1 MAVIR
6 TGKNTD
12 GYPRNDDLY
21 TPPWVFETLN
31 IKFDLDVAAP
41 IEHKDHVPAT
51 NRLTV
56 LDDGLA
62 QEWTGKV
69 WCNPPFSSPKPW
81 VSKFINHGNGIL
93 LAPIGSNGHWVTELF
108 DSSASVRLLNPTMKF
123 VDQDGNL
130 RPVMWRIALW
140 AMGDECV
147 KALAN
152 FGKVR

>member
-1 MAVIR
+1 MKMGR
-6 TGKNTD
+6 HSQRDPLKD
-12 GYPRNDDLY
+12 EQY
-21 TPPWVFETLN
+21 TPKWMFDHMGIE
-31 IKFDLDVAAP
+31 FDLDVAAP
-41 IEHKDHVPAT
+41 IEHKDHVPAS

-56 LDDGLA
+56 IEDGLA
-62 QEWTGKV
+62 QEWIGRV

-81 VSKFINHGNGIL
+81 VSKFIAHANGIL

-108 DSSASVRLLNPTMKF
+108 NSEARVRLLEPTMKF
-123 VDQDGNL
+123 VDKEGNL

-147 KALAN
+147 KALEN